1 LGNHDA
7 AHRAEQEARLV
18 ELAESGDMIG
28 AVTLARR
35 LYSYDLTAAKQ
46 FVEELVRKQPAR

>member
-1 LGNHDA
+1 M
-7 AHRAEQEARLV
+7 